1 MEQCYTPR
9 QQQFIDLAGTLA
21 DEFAARAA
29 EHDRD
34 GSFPFENYERMKQT
48 GYLGLSVPV
57 ELGGMGA
64 SLLEM
69 CLAQERLAQGCA
81 STALAVTMHISPIGQ
96 QATLWQAGLRPEL
109 EGLLRG
115 AASGE
120 VVYASMSAEPGYS
133 ILTDSSTTMTKVPDG
148 FLVNGHKVFGTG
160 SAVCTSF
167 STMARYDDPVD
178 GPRLMFFVLPRHSE
192 GVVVHD
198 TWNTMGMRGTQS
210 NDFDLENVF
219 VPETAVFH
227 SLPVDHFDATLIKTV
242 WGWSMPVFGSVYL
255 GIAAGAMAELRRIVL
270 RRRWEQRPEIQGA
283 FADMEVLLESGRA
296 VIRAHAQDYESGRL
310 YVDLPVQ
317 QAMSRAVL
325 PKYVATNNAVKIL
338 DLVMQVAGGSGYFK
352 SSPLERAYRD
362 VRAGTVHPYNNF
374 EALNLFGKTSLGIS
388 IRPGVEAIDSPLIQ
402 SIVAARS

>member
-1 MEQCYTPR
+1 MKQCYTSR
-9 QQQFIDLAGTLA
+9 QQQFVDLAATLA
-21 DEFAARAA
+21 DDFATRAA

-34 GSFPFENYERMKQT
+34 GTFPFENYERMKAT

-120 VVYASMSAEPGYS
+120 VVYASMSAEPGNS
-133 ILTDSSTTMTKVPDG
+133 ILVDSSTIMTKVDG
-148 FLVNGHKVFGTG
+148 GFHVSGHKVFGTG

-167 STMARYDDPVD
+167 STMGRYEDPVD
-178 GPRLMFFVLPRHSE
+178 GPLLMFFVLPRHSD
-192 GVVVHD
+192 GVTVHD
-198 TWNTMGMRGTQS
+198 TWDTMGMRATRS
-210 NDFDLENVF
+210 NEFDMENVF
-219 VPETAVFH
+219 IPEDAVFH
-227 SLPVDHFDATLIKTV
+227 SLPIDHYDATLIKTV

-255 GIAAGAMAELRRIVL
+255 GIAAGAIEQLRQMVL
-270 RRRWEQRPEIQGA
+270 KRHWEKRPEIQRV
-283 FADMEVLLESGRA
+283 FADMEVLLETARA
-296 VIRAHAQDYESGRL
+296 VIRAHAEDYESGRL
-310 YVDLPVQ
+310 YVDLTVQ

-338 DLVMQVAGGSGYFK
+338 DLVMQVAGGSGFFK
-352 SSPLERAYRD
+352 PSPLERAYRD

-374 EALNLFGKTSLGIS
+374 EALNLFGKTSLEIE
-388 IRPGVEAIDSPLIQ
+388 IRPSVDAIDSPLIQ
-402 SIVAARS
+402 RIVAASS